1 MKNNYKKL
9 IATVLLAWMSVSA
22 QALLYKNEYY
32 LWTYYNTTDVA
43 PFNASMK
50 PLSRTTSV
58 IPTFWNSGEPNNS
71 SGNEHCATQA
81 QNAGWN
87 DANCNAAN
95 HLACFNGT
103 SWALSTG
110 TVNLNGYNSTALPP
124 GCPSGYQ
131 FAAPINSAQ
140 TAALKA
146 VIPSGAIAWINAFD
160 NSKGMGKEGV
170 WVINRGVTGLF
181 GANWA
186 AGEPANDPA
195 KKCTAIDNT
204 GKWSARDCAA
214 SLPVLCAAQ
223 GSSSF
228 SLSAATAYSSSEAAN
243 QACRNSGSM
252 RHEARAPISVAENT
266 AAGNALAAASVSA
279 AWINA
284 RSEIIDNANGRGTV
298 VNLDLTNW
306 QAGAPDANGEKCVVA
321 RASDGTWRQV
331 SCNARAQL
339 LCSDGES
346 WVVRNAV
353 HQFSNQALDACSRPN
368 GAADTTNPF
377 AKYRLATPIT
387 EYDRLKADTAIRGGS
402 GDYWL
407 NLKYLPD
414 TNTWLRNDGYQ
425 KPEFKGAT
433 PQKAVWYHVMEDGK
447 NDKLHS
453 GNWTEYETGN
463 TITNANKDL
472 VLAKNRGVTVY
483 FADKEPNGSESSNR
497 ASCIQMYGSTGN
509 WDDTPC
515 TNVKRFACFDGY
527 EWAISPAASDQGENV
542 DASEDV
548 SSGHNACAAITKNG
562 VAGNFVF
569 AAPRSFKQSM
579 QLKNVINVAGA
590 GDVWINMNSKKYKRA
605 YVMNLGANVLAPFWN
620 AGEPNNAGAGEDC
633 AVQEKAAGRKWNDL
647 PCSSTQRL
655 ACYDPFDG
663 ANGKWQI
670 TANAYVYTN
679 PVALSRQ
686 CEIEFGSRYK
696 FYAPET
702 LSQMNALKT
711 AMPAGVDVY
720 INADDQQYEGS
731 WQMNREVNNWAATEQ
746 ASLAANNGKNCVAA
760 NATDSQWRTKDC
772 NTNLPVA
779 CYTGGAWYF
788 TKTHKANLSNFASG
802 QEACLAEFGSGYLF
816 SAPRTLDV
824 AMNIQYQAKLA
835 GVGGEFWINGNRLD
849 NHTKWVWNQNFL
861 KTPIWGSGFPSGG
874 KKSNCAT
881 LSTQGEWSDALC
893 DQSTNL
899 AYLCRNGST
908 WAVSTATGNLSDFSA
923 ATAACASLGAG
934 YVFAAPTTY
943 NENVAAKNAMG
954 AHAKVWVNATDAI
967 QENNW
972 VLNAAPA
979 FSTLS
984 WSASAAGQN
993 CVYQANDG
1001 KLSSI
1006 LCTSNDQNPWA
1017 CTDGYTWR
1025 VTAAKGKVDNFAK
1038 AHKACLNE
1046 YGAAFVFAAPLNGND
1061 AIQLDFARL
1070 LAAKSTNQ
1078 AIGRVWVNMTTGG
1091 GATFAAPDG
1100 RLFRRNL
1107 PFSNWKNAVAG
1118 DEPNAGVCAFKGS
1131 LVGDNPWETGLCS
1144 STAAHYACTNGS
1156 VWKVATARGELV
1168 NGSVQIVPV
1177 AGRDYWSYERGTSMC
1192 KEKFGS
1198 SFYFSAPVTA
1208 SEELALDNAI
1218 YNVNAQVKR
1227 VWLNTYAVSAITG
1240 GDNKWFVN
1248 RLKLGIW
1255 QKPTFKNYNNSDCTV
1270 LHKDGSWT
1278 DEACTS
1284 NSYPVACFKG
1294 TWSVVGNG
1302 KWSEGFDLCDNAA
1315 NSLFAVPRTPDELEA
1330 LITAMG
1336 ANQKVWINMT
1346 DTALESQWIANRL
1359 RFTWWDANEPLDVG
1373 SRDCA
1378 RIKATGA
1385 NNGKW
1390 YAGKCAIEKAPFACR
1405 RVTQG
1410 TPSSDGSVA
1419 EWRITSTEGIWSDGF
1434 GACQKEG
1441 TGFEF
1446 MTPQGFG
1453 TTSAT
1458 ADQALLQAVMA
1469 NKTKDAWLNLSDQ
1482 DVEGSWRAYQ
1492 AYSNWGISSL
1502 LDETNDCAYLDRN
1515 SKGTGTWFADQCK
1528 YTASSAKSRGY
1539 ACTDGYQWKIAAPEA
1554 TTAMRWS
1561 TGYAACDAL
1570 NTGGQTAWHF
1580 AAPTNAMENAKLRLA
1595 MELYLNT
1602 TTGVTSPTQ
1611 VWINAHDRI
1620 SEGDWVINGGVLN
1633 FAPIANMALTPKSV
1647 PENTASNTLHAQLL
1661 DDEEQGI
1668 ASASWSL
1675 DSATGARSGT
1685 DFSGQITLSATTK
1698 TNGANGSA
1706 TATASYSTPALLKED
1721 LLLTFKITATDVPP
1735 VAATPATSITFV
1747 QVRVVGPLLAAWDF
1761 NNTSAPHVDV
1771 TGHGYDALHS
1781 SSNPMPQVQV
1791 QGSTTNI
1798 GGQAIPNGV
1807 MKLEPTSSMIVQ
1819 GKTANPSKGLDFS
1832 ANAYTI
1838 AYRIS
1843 VEEAAAGQWRGI
1855 LQKGDDGL
1863 DRQPAQFMFDNSNGL
1878 HSTNSTTGSSNR
1890 ATNIGMEF
1898 QQWVN
1903 VIYSKRPDGF
1913 DVYLDGVLATSYN
1926 YTGGE
1931 TPVANQGSFY
1941 VGKVPGAPVGFT
1953 GYIDDVQIF
1962 NRVLSAAE
1970 RAQILPA
1977 LPVGEVQ
1984 FADASA
1990 VVNENSSSYNIK
2002 VERARGNQA
2011 ALTVYV
2017 DFDAVNSTASVVK
2030 GTVADMTPA
2039 SHVADFAFTDEA
2051 SYVAGKGIPVTWAA
2065 GEKGVKNVRLTLDSA
2080 DDAIREGTETAR
2092 FKLTDLNGA
2101 DAGSKQNFD
2110 LNLLDVTPNPFGNF
2124 SVGVKPA
2131 HSASLTVPE
2140 NSGMQEICFKRESG
2154 TTGEV
2159 TVNYQFATSAIET
2172 TDYSFGAGGVIVGNN
2187 PNSVTFTDGDGTDK
2201 CIRIQPVN
2209 HPAAGTPD
2217 RSFQVQITGLQA
2229 TGSNDPLL
2237 SAQNSAQL
2245 IVQDYAPGVFGFTVP
2260 SYSCTQGQECK
2271 LAVTRSG
2278 TGVAAPAATLNVA
2291 VTGSVPSGVAFTYTS
2306 TVSWPVIDAAN
2317 PAGATETQ
2325 YVTFATTANTAG
2337 EDNQNLTV
2345 TLTPAAAEQVLP
2357 TANSATLEI
2366 EDLADPAIV
2375 TIARS
2380 PATVAE
2386 GGAIT
2391 YTISRSGNAQTAFTF
2406 NYEAAIAP
2414 TMSYGF
2420 SHYFDISGSNA
2431 KETGTL
2437 AFTNG
2442 GSNTLSL
2449 VYQSIDTVENNV
2461 DFDLKVTLKN
2471 PSKDKMVGLGSVSN
2485 VGQGVSNTTDADLAR
2500 VTNTRE
2506 LINDFYNVSITESG
2520 TTKTFSKSVLPTSST
2535 YSTTTTDFSPLRRTL
2550 ALKITLPAGKQ
2561 FDPDLAYSYTLL
2573 NGDGS
2578 PVSWSDGV
2586 TTKTVGEFTNG
2597 SGEQYYDF
2605 AAGNTINAS
2614 LKVPF
2619 VLVDTN
2625 FILRLT
2631 LTNNGLS
2638 AWREDITVDMPF
2650 TVQPVYRRLQQN
2662 GNECYR
2668 ARSTSDSLAGCGN
2681 QGQWSDLYYTWNPDN
2696 FRLISKE
2703 RVLTN
2708 NANRCAALAP
2718 RSSGI
2723 TGSDSSLTTCD
2734 AGNNKKF
2741 EFYDY
2746 GSVMI
2751 RVDGE
2756 GMCRSGWAGQDLTR
2770 QNCSGNDGKWSW
2782 LD

>member
-1 MKNNYKKL
+1 MKSNYKKL
-9 IATVLLAWMSVSA
+9 ITFALLAWVSVSA
-22 QALLYKNEYY
+22 QALLYKNDYY
-32 LWTYYNTTDVA
+32 VWTYYATTDVGT
-43 PFNASMK
+43 FNGTMK
-50 PLSRTTSV
+50 PLSRTTSAL
-58 IPTFWNSGEPNNS
+58 PTFWNSGEPNNS
-71 SGNEHCATQA
+71 SSAEHCAKQGKTS
-81 QNAGWN
+81 GWN
-87 DANCNAAN
+87 DVKCNDTAAP
-95 HLACFNGT
+95 LACFNGSAWAISGNVQLT
-103 SWALSTG
+103 SNSSTSLP
-110 TVNLNGYNSTALPP
+110 TACPAGYK
-124 GCPSGYQ
+124 
-131 FAAPINSAQ
+131 FAAPMNKAQ
-140 TAALKA
+140 FDALAA
-146 VIPSGAIAWINAFD
+146 VIPSSGNVWINAFD
-160 NSKGMGKEGV
+160 NSQGMGKEGV
-170 WVINRGVTGLF
+170 WVFNRGAVSLF
-181 GANWA
+181 GPDWA
-186 AGEPANDPA
+186 TNEPATDA
-195 KKCTAIDNT
+195 SKLCTAIDNN
-204 GKWSARDCAA
+204 GKWFAKACSD
-214 SLPVLCAAQ
+214 SLPVLCADQ
-223 GSSSF
+223 GSSTF
-228 SLSAATAYSSSEAAN
+228 TLSTAMAYSSSEAVN
-243 QACRNSGSM
+243 QACRSTSM
-252 RHEARAPISVAENT
+252 RGEARAPRSPAENIAART
-266 AAGNALAAASVSA
+266 ALVAAVAPLAWLNTKAVV
-279 AWINA
+279 
-284 RSEIIDNANGRGTV
+284 IDGSNGRGTV
-298 VNLDLTNW
+298 MNLDATNW
-306 QAGAPDANGEKCVVA
+306 QSGAPSITGEKCVVA
-321 RASDGTWRQV
+321 RASDGAWRQV
-331 SCNARAQL
+331 SCSARAQL
-339 LCSDGES
+339 LCTDGEN
-346 WVVRNAV
+346 WVIRNV
-353 HQFSNQALDACSRPN
+353 EHQFSNQALEACSRPN

-377 AKYRLATPIT
+377 ANYRLATPIT
-387 EYDRLKADTAIRGGS
+387 EYDRAKADAAIRSGS

-425 KPEFKGAT
+425 KPEYNGAT
-433 PQKAVWYHVMEDGK
+433 PQQAVWYHVMKDGK
-447 NDKLHS
+447 NDELY
-453 GNWTEYETGN
+453 GGPWTEYETG
-463 TITNANKDL
+463 TSLNADA

-483 FADKEPNGSESSNR
+483 FADKEPNGADSGTRS
-497 ASCIQMYGSTGN
+497 SCIQMYGSTGN

-515 TNVKRFACFDGY
+515 TNVKRFACFDGF
-527 EWAISPAASDQGENV
+527 EWAVSPSSSAQGGNVENP
-542 DASEDV
+542 EDT
-548 SSGHNACAAITKNG
+548 SAGDTACAAITKNG
-562 VAGNFVF
+562 VAGNFAF

-605 YVMNLGANVLAPFWN
+605 YVINKGVNVIAPFWN
-620 AGEPNNAGAGEDC
+620 PGEPNNAGSGEDC
-633 AVQEKAAGRKWNDL
+633 AVQQKAGKWNDL
-647 PCSSTQRL
+647 PCSSARPL

-670 TANAYVYTN
+670 TAANYVYTN
-679 PVALSRQ
+679 VVALNRR
-686 CEIEFGSRYK
+686 CEVDFGSRYK

-702 LSQMNALKT
+702 LSQMNALK
-711 AMPAGVDVY
+711 AAIPSGDVF

-731 WQMNREVNNWAATEQ
+731 WQFNREVNNWAATEA
-746 ASLAANNGKNCVAA
+746 ASLNADDGKNCVAA
-760 NATDSQWRTKDC
+760 NATDSQWRTKAC
-772 NTNLPVA
+772 STSLPVA
-779 CYTGGAWYF
+779 CYTGGGWYF
-788 TKTHKANLSNFASG
+788 TKNKVSLSDFANG
-802 QEACLAEFGSGYLF
+802 QDACMTAFGAGFLF
-816 SAPRTLDV
+816 SAPRTMDI
-824 AMNIQYQAKLA
+824 AMSIQYQAKLA

-849 NHTKWVWNQNFL
+849 SYTKWVWNQNSL

-874 KKSNCAT
+874 KKSNCAVLT
-881 LSTQGEWSDALC
+881 TTGEWNDALC
-893 DQSTNL
+893 DQSAPL
-899 AYLCRNGST
+899 AYLCRNGNT
-908 WAVSTATGNLSDFSA
+908 WMVSTQTGNLSDFSA
-923 ATAACASLGAG
+923 ATAACSALGAG

-943 NENVAAKNAMG
+943 NENVAAKNALSG
-954 AHAKVWVNATDAI
+954 NKAWVNATDVV
-967 QENNW
+967 QENSW
-972 VLNAAPA
+972 TLNAAPA
-979 FSTLS
+979 FANLS
-984 WSASAAGQN
+984 WANSAAGQS
-993 CVYQANDG
+993 CVYQGNDG

-1006 LCTSNDQNPWA
+1006 SCTANDLKPWA
-1017 CTDGYTWR
+1017 CTDGYSWR

-1038 AHKACLNE
+1038 AHKACLAE
-1046 YGAAFVFAAPLNGND
+1046 FGSAFVFAAPLKGND

-1070 LAAKSTNQ
+1070 FTARTLGQPIDS
-1078 AIGRVWVNMTTGG
+1078 VWVNMTEHSM
-1091 GATFAAPDG
+1091 GALVATDG
-1100 RLFRRNL
+1100 RKFRRNL

-1118 DEPNAGVCAFKGS
+1118 SEPGAGVCAFKGN

-1192 KEKFGS
+1192 KEQFGS

-1208 SEELALDNAI
+1208 AEELALDNAI

-1359 RFTWWDANEPLDVG
+1359 RFTWWDTNEPSDVG

-1378 RIKATGA
+1378 RIKAGSA
-1385 NNGKW
+1385 ANGKW

-1405 RVTQG
+1405 KVTPG
-1410 TPSSDGSVA
+1410 TVSTDGSVA
-1419 EWRITSTEGIWSDGF
+1419 QWRITTTEGIWSDGF

-1441 TGFEF
+1441 AGFEF

-1453 TTSAT
+1453 STSAS

-1469 NKTKDAWLNLSDQ
+1469 SKAQDAWLNLSDQ

-1668 ASASWSL
+1668 ASATWSL
-1675 DSATGARSGT
+1675 ESATGARSGT
-1685 DFSGQITLSATTK
+1685 DFSGQITLTATTK

-1735 VAATPATSITFV
+1735 VAASAATSITFV

-1798 GGQAIPNGV
+1798 GGQTIPNAV
-1807 MKLEPTSSMIVQ
+1807 MKLEPTSSMVVQ

-1855 LQKGDDGL
+1855 LQKGDGGS
-1863 DRQPAQFMFDNSNGL
+1863 DRQPAQFMFDNSSWL

-1890 ATNIGMEF
+1890 AANVGMEF

-1931 TPVANQGSFY
+1931 TPVANQGNFY
-1941 VGKVPGAPVGFT
+1941 VGKVPGAPIGFT

-2017 DFDAVNSTASVVK
+2017 DFDTANSTASVVK
-2030 GTVADMTPA
+2030 GTVANMTPA

-2080 DDAIREGTETAR
+2080 DDTIREGTETAR

-2101 DAGSKQNFD
+2101 DAGSKQSFD

-2124 SVGVKPA
+2124 SVGVGSS
-2131 HSASLTVPE
+2131 HVSNLSVPE
-2140 NSGMQEICFKRESG
+2140 NIGVADICFKRESG
-2154 TTGEV
+2154 TTGDV
-2159 TVNYQFATSAIET
+2159 TVNYQFTTSAIET
-2172 TDYSFGAGGVIVGNN
+2172 TDYSFGAGSVIVGNN
-2187 PNSVTFTDGDGTDK
+2187 PNSVTFTDGDGANK
-2201 CIRIQPVN
+2201 CIKIQPVN
-2209 HPAAGTPD
+2209 FPDAGTPD

-2237 SAQNSAQL
+2237 SAQSSAQL
-2245 IVQDYAPGVFGFTVP
+2245 VVKDHAPGVFAFGDV
-2260 SYSCTQGQECK
+2260 SYSCTQGDTCK
-2271 LAVTRSG
+2271 LPVLRSN
-2278 TGVAAPAATLNVA
+2278 TGALAPAAQLNVN
-2291 VTGSVPSGVAFTYTS
+2291 VTGISGMSITYT
-2306 TVSWPVIDAAN
+2306 TQVSWPVIDDTH
-2317 PAGATETQ
+2317 PAGTGELQ
-2325 YVTFATTANTAG
+2325 YVEFTIPANSAS
-2337 EDNQNLTV
+2337 EPDQNLTV
-2345 TLTPAAAEQVLP
+2345 SLTPVNGEILASP
-2357 TANSATLEI
+2357 SSANLLI
-2366 EDLADPAIV
+2366 EDVATPSVV
-2375 TIARS
+2375 TITRNK
-2380 PATVAE
+2380 ATIDE
-2386 GGAIT
+2386 GQNVT
-2391 YTISRSGNAQTAFTF
+2391 YTITRSNSSQTAFTF
-2406 NYEAAIAP
+2406 TYAASLNPIMP
-2414 TMSYGF
+2414 NPFVS
-2420 SHYFDISGSNA
+2420 YFDTTGSNA
-2431 KETGTL
+2431 QESGTL
-2437 AFTNG
+2437 GFTNG
-2442 GSNTLSL
+2442 GPNVLTL
-2449 VYQSIDTVENNV
+2449 VYQTINTPENNT
-2461 DFDLKVTLKN
+2461 DFNLSVMLKD
-2471 PSKDKMVGLGSVSN
+2471 PSKNGLVGFGSISN
-2485 VGQGVSNTTDADLAR
+2485 VGSSSNNTTADL
-2500 VTNTRE
+2500 VLVKNTRE
-2506 LINDFYNVSITESG
+2506 LVNDFYSVSLTESG
-2520 TTKTFSKSVLPTSST
+2520 TTKTFSKSALPTSST
-2535 YSTTTTDFSPLRRTL
+2535 YSTTTTDFSPLRRTV
-2550 ALKITLPAGKQ
+2550 ALKITVPAGKH
-2561 FDPDLAYSYTLL
+2561 FDPKLEYSYTLL

-2650 TVQPVYRRLQQN
+2650 TVQPVYRQLQNNNDDTCLTQSGRGSCTTN
-2662 GNECYR
+2662 D
-2668 ARSTSDSLAGCGN
+2668 STR
-2681 QGQWSDLYYTWNPDN
+2681 WTWNPDN
-2696 FRLISKE
+2696 LMFINKQLYLNRAGNGNAYCYQINGLTSSTVVCNTANNLSKATFTNGNEFRIGGE
-2703 RVLTN
+2703 RVCRYLDWFTYRY
-2708 NANRCAALAP
+2708 NRNDCN
-2718 RSSGI
+2718 
-2723 TGSDSSLTTCD
+2723 TGD
-2734 AGNNKKF
+2734 
-2741 EFYDY
+2741 
-2746 GSVMI
+2746 
-2751 RVDGE
+2751 RVF
-2756 GMCRSGWAGQDLTR
+2756 
-2770 QNCSGNDGKWSW
+2770 KWN
-2782 LD
+2782 